1 MGLSVSSLISEFNAY
16 YESTGQ
22 NSKRVLRLMTQPT
35 VTEGFMTSIKTDD
48 TIYKLANSSVSA
60 IVQPFQKTWSPKG
73 TDTFKPVKIEQ
84 QHIKAD
90 LELYPDDIEATW
102 LGFLAD
108 NNLTRK
114 DWPLVKWL
122 VESHYLPR
130 MRSDME
136 LDVVYKGSFVEPESG
151 VPGAAGTSMDGLR
164 KKLVDGITAGTI
176 NQVTGIGA
184 LDEATIFDQVEAFV
198 DGISE
203 LYQGVPMKVFMSQ
216 RWVKAYLRDKR
227 SNGFYTIT
235 DAGKINQGVDFLPF
249 EVQALPSMSG
259 TSDIFATPKEN
270 MIHLTKKDVNKSRF
284 NIEESKRQV
293 FLMTDWWEAVGFGIN
308 EAVWTNVTAGSGSR

>member
-1 MGLSVSSLISEFNAY
+1 MSLTVASLIQEFGAY

-22 NSKRVLRLMTQPT
+22 NAKRVLRLLTQPT
-35 VTEGFMTSIKTDD
+35 VTEGFMTPIKTDD

-73 TDTFKPVKIEQ
+73 TDEFKPVKIEQ

-90 LELYPDDIEATW
+90 IEMYPDDIEATW
-102 LGFLAD
+102 AGFLSSKD
-108 NNLTRK
+108 LTRK

-122 VESHYLPR
+122 MEVSHLPR

-136 LDVVYKGSFVEPESG
+136 NDVIYKGVFVEPESG
-151 VPGAAGTSMDGLR
+151 VAGDAGTSMDGLR
-164 KKLVDGITAGTI
+164 KKLVDGVTAGTI
-176 NQVTGIGA
+176 NLVSGIGA
-184 LDEATIFDQVEAFV
+184 LDEATIFDQIEAFI

-203 LYQGVPMKVFMSQ
+203 LYQGVPMKVF
-216 RWVKAYLRDKR
+216 VAPKYAKAYLRAKR
-227 SNGFYTIT
+227 
-235 DAGKINQGVDFLPF
+235 DAGVYQITGPGQIDKSVDFLPF
-249 EVQALPSMSG
+249 DVEGLPSMSG
-259 TSDIFATPKEN
+259 TTDIFATPKEN
-270 MIHLTKKDVNKSRF
+270 MIHLTKKDINKNRF

-308 EAVWTNVTAGSGSR
+308 QAVWTNINAGSGSV

>member
-1 MGLSVSSLISEFNAY
+1 MGLTVSSLIREFGAY

-22 NSKRVLRLMTQPT
+22 NAKRVLRLMTQPS

-48 TIYKLANSSVSA
+48 TIYKLANSSVST

-73 TDTFKPVKIEQ
+73 TDEFKPVKIEQ

-90 LELYPDDIEATW
+90 IELYPDDIEATW
-102 LGFLAD
+102 LGFLSD

-136 LDVVYKGSFVEPESG
+136 LNEVYKGVFVEPESG
-151 VPGAAGTSMDGLR
+151 VAGTAGTGMDGLR
-164 KKLVDGITAGTI
+164 KKLQDGVADGTI
-176 NQVTGIGA
+176 NQVTGLGA

-227 SNGFYTIT
+227 AQGLYTIKGPGEI
-235 DAGKINQGVDFLPF
+235 DGSVDFLPF
-249 EVQALPSMSG
+249 EVQILPSMAG

-270 MIHLTKKDVNKSRF
+270 MIHLTKKDVNKNRF

-293 FLMTDWWEAVGFGIN
+293 FLMTDWWEGVGFGIN
-308 EAVWTNVTAGSGSR
+308 QAVWTNVPAGSGSR